1 MEEWRGI
8 KEEEIA
14 EVKRPISNNRNI
26 KWKPPPQQC
35 IKCNTYGAWS
45 KDRQRSGVSWVNRD
59 HMGRLPWA
67 GAKSFQRLGSTN
79 IYIETEEV
87 ALNWAV
93 QTMRSLGYKQVIYE
107 TDSLVL
113 PKMIAGS
120 EKIWPKLKPIIQDLT
135 QSLSELPGS
144 IV

>member
-1 MEEWRGI
+1 MGKTTQRQTGKHCQQRYKAIEYMEEWRGI

-14 EVKRPISNNRNI
+14 EVKRSISNNRNI

-79 IYIETEEV
+79 IYIYRNGGSSTQLGSSND
-87 ALNWAV
+87 AKSRV
-93 QTMRSLGYKQVIYE
+93 Q
-107 TDSLVL
+107 
-113 PKMIAGS
+113 AGN
-120 EKIWPKLKPIIQDLT
+120 LRN
-135 QSLSELPGS
+135 
-144 IV
+144 

>member
-45 KDRQRSGVSWVNRD
+45 KDRQRSGVKLGESRPYGKVA
-59 HMGRLPWA
+59 MG
-67 GAKSFQRLGSTN
+67 GSQELSETRIN
-79 IYIETEEV
+79 QYIETEAV

-93 QTMRSLGYKQVIYE
+93 QTMRSLG
-107 TDSLVL
+107 TSR
-113 PKMIAGS
+113 
-120 EKIWPKLKPIIQDLT
+120 
-135 QSLSELPGS
+135 
-144 IV
+144 

>member
-1 MEEWRGI
+1 MGKTTQRQTGKHCQQRHKAIEYMEEWRGI

-45 KDRQRSGVSWVNRD
+45 KDRQRSGVKLGESRPYGKVA
-59 HMGRLPWA
+59 MG
-67 GAKSFQRLGSTN
+67 GSQELSETRIN
-79 IYIETEEV
+79 QYIETEAV

-93 QTMRSLGYKQVIYE
+93 QTMRSLG
-107 TDSLVL
+107 TSR
-113 PKMIAGS
+113 
-120 EKIWPKLKPIIQDLT
+120 
-135 QSLSELPGS
+135 
-144 IV
+144 

>member
-1 MEEWRGI
+1 MGES
-8 KEEEIA
+8 
-14 EVKRPISNNRNI
+14 RP
-26 KWKPPPQQC
+26 
-35 IKCNTYGAWS
+35 YGKVA
-45 KDRQRSGVSWVNRD
+45 
-59 HMGRLPWA
+59 MG
-67 GAKSFQRLGSTN
+67 GSQELSETRIN
-79 IYIETEEV
+79 QYIYIETEAV